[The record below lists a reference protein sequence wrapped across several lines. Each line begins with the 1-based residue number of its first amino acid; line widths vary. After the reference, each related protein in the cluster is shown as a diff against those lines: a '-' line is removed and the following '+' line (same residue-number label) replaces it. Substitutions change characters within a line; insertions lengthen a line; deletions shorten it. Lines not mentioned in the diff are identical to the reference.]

1 MFYGTKIVSKNL
13 LLLHKWG
20 HANLGALNGILLL
33 QDTYD
38 FDVQSAVAKGQIISE
53 AITVEHGPKITKS

>member
-1 MFYGTKIVSKNL
+1 MVAV
-13 LLLHKWG
+13 LHKWG
-20 HANLGALNGILLL
+20 HANQGALNGILLL

-53 AITVEHGPKITKS
+53 AICSGFKYLKKPVKIF